1 MYAAYIHRTPAMIKA
16 NAQETHG
23 DICQISLLPADSS
36 CCYLGGSRERQ
47 SSNSNACA
55 TSTWIA
61 ESRRLQTDSNVDA
74 QWRNRCGAQD
84 AQDADQVCT
93 FHRRTIIL
101 LSSLLCRPLP
111 AATHPCIPSG
121 MLFPR
126 HQAARSRCGGE
137 AGTHRF
143 QSLSLYH
150 V

>member
-1 MYAAYIHRTPAMIKA
+1 MPKRPMETFAKLLCFQPTQAAIGEEA
-16 NAQETHG
+16 
-23 DICQISLLPADSS
+23 S
-36 CCYLGGSRERQ
+36 ERRP
-47 SSNSNACA
+47 SNSNACA

-74 QWRNRCGAQD
+74 QRRYRCGAQD

-93 FHRRTIIL
+93 FNRRTIIL
-101 LSSLLCRPLP
+101 VSSLLYRPLP

-121 MLFPR
+121 MLLPSTPASFGLLLPR
-126 HQAARSRCGGE
+126 HQAARSRCGE
-137 AGTHRF
+137 AGAHRF